1 MIPVFPEILV
11 WLNSDELP
19 LSLLHNLVQ
28 ILSYFQT
35 PAAFADN
42 SVDSFV
48 QALVSRSE
56 RPDDVGRFPIM
67 IEMYPHV
74 ELILRSSRVAISTRF
89 DPLLAVYW
97 QNAVFNT
104 DPDMMMIY

>member
-1 MIPVFPEILV
+1 MGNRGELIPEVQQLGLVRFLNDGLIPVFPEILV

-42 SVDSFV
+42 SVD
-48 QALVSRSE
+48 
-56 RPDDVGRFPIM
+56 
-67 IEMYPHV
+67 
-74 ELILRSSRVAISTRF
+74 
-89 DPLLAVYW
+89 
-97 QNAVFNT
+97 
-104 DPDMMMIY
+104 